1 MERGDNQVSIK
12 TMVAIH
18 ALQNDRMK
26 DSAKQFVVFSMVG
39 IISAIIDVS
48 LLIVLVQTGA
58 HAYMA
63 LTVAFFFGL
72 GINLWL
78 HTHLTFQT
86 RLNTKNTVRFLAV
99 VGMNYGLTLGFV
111 FIFEHLGLS
120 YVLGKIISLP
130 VVAIHGF
137 LWSRLWVFK
146 T

>member
-1 MERGDNQVSIK
+1 MGDNQVSVK
-12 TMVAIH
+12 TMVTIH
-18 ALQNDRMK
+18 ALQNFRMK
-26 DSAKQFVVFSMVG
+26 DLSQQFIVFSLVG
-39 IISAIIDVS
+39 IISAIIDVC
-48 LLIVLVQTGA
+48 LLLALLQTSD
-58 HAYMA
+58 HVYLA

-78 HTHLTFQT
+78 HARLTFQT
-86 RLNTKNTVRFLAV
+86 RLSTKNTVCFLAV

-146 T
+146 S